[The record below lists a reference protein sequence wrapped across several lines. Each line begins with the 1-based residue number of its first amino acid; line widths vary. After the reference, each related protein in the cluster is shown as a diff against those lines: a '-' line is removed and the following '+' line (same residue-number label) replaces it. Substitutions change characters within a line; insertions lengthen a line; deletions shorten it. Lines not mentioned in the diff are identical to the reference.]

1 MTYLKCSEI
10 LFLLEIKKNRKIF
23 NQLTNYQ
30 MKKKII
36 EFTNIT
42 LGPDRLES
50 TILKI
55 TGKISQ
61 VIQNLLF
68 WKMVD
73 FLLVVIR

>member
-1 MTYLKCSEI
+1 MFRNFIS
-10 LFLLEIKKNRKIF
+10 FRKKNRKIF

-55 TGKISQ
+55 TDKISQ
-61 VIQNLLF
+61 VI
-68 WKMVD
+68 
-73 FLLVVIR
+73 

>member
-1 MTYLKCSEI
+1 MTSLKCSEI

-36 EFTNIT
+36 EFTNIA

-61 VIQNLLF
+61 VI
-68 WKMVD
+68 
-73 FLLVVIR
+73 